1 MTLHIDDLQGLNP
14 VRLASMP
21 IAHSEGGMQTLLRST
36 QEPVAL
42 TGSRH
47 SQGGHTVYPN
57 AMAILTEPM
66 NRVLHI
72 DREQRTVTAQ
82 AGTTWSVLHAHLA
95 PLGLAPLVQQSS
107 PHFTLGGS
115 ISVNCHGRD
124 PGQGPLANNIVS
136 LDVLVPSPAGPKPQT
151 VTPGDALFK
160 AVVGGYGSAAVI
172 VNATLKA
179 TANTMLRQRS
189 VEMGLQAYAQEMADR
204 QSLGQWPALHFA
216 WLNFSAKALF
226 TSVLKVDCEPVEG
239 QVGTVLT
246 EDGWLEIELMRWLWE
261 QHSQNGGAGNYRNK
275 VWNTLV
281 TWFKSQNHENNGQGK
296 QLSRI
301 DWLRQS
307 VGFTAH
313 RSETHAGLLQE
324 YFIPIDRLT
333 PFVTALGAL
342 LQKHKVN
349 LLSST
354 VRVVQQEE
362 QPSYLSYAPDQAMAC
377 IALDFESPLVSGP
390 TAHSRMPALATFRWV
405 RQAIDLALAHQG
417 RYYLPYYGFATR
429 EQFRRAYRHA
439 EAQRQARNPQL
450 NNLFI
455 DVYLV

>member
-1 MTLHIDDLQGLNP
+1 MK
-14 VRLASMP
+14 
-21 IAHSEGGMQTLLRST
+21 TLLGST
-36 QEPVAL
+36 QGPVAL

-47 SQGGHTVYPN
+47 SQGGHTVFPN
-57 AMAILTEPM
+57 AMAVLTEPM
-66 NRVLHI
+66 NRVL
-72 DREQRTVTAQ
+72 DVDPEQLTVTAQ
-82 AGTTWSVLHAHLA
+82 AGTTWNVLHAHLA
-95 PLGLAPLVQQSS
+95 PLGLAPWVQQSS

-136 LDVLVPSPAGPKPQT
+136 LDVLAPSPAGPQLQT
-151 VTPGDALFK
+151 VKPGDALFK

-172 VNATLKA
+172 VNATLKL
-179 TANTMLRQRS
+179 TTNTLLRQRA
-189 VEMGLQAYAQEMADR
+189 VEMSLPAYAQEMADR
-204 QSLGQWPALHFA
+204 QASGQWPALHFA

-239 QVGTVLT
+239 HAGTELT

-261 QHSQNGGAGNYRNK
+261 QHSQNGGSGPYRNK

-281 TWFKSQNHENNGQGK
+281 TWFKSQNLEHKGQGK

-324 YFIPIDRLT
+324 FFVPIVQLT

-342 LQKHKVN
+342 LKQHKVN

-354 VRVVQQEE
+354 VRVVQQENN
-362 QPSYLSYAPDQAMAC
+362 PCFLSYAPDQPMAS

-390 TAHSRMPALATFRWV
+390 TAQTRIPASASFTWV
-405 RQAIDLALAHQG
+405 RQAIDLALAHHG

-429 EQFRRAYRHA
+429 EQFASAYPKA
-439 EAQRQARNPQL
+439 DAQKQARNPQL
-450 NNLFI
+450 NSLFI
-455 DVYLV
+455 DAYLA

>member
-21 IAHSEGGMQTLLRST
+21 IAHSEASLQTLLRST
-36 QEPVAL
+36 PGPVSL

-47 SQGGHTVYPN
+47 SQGGHTVFSN
-57 AMAILTEPM
+57 AMAVLTEPM

-72 DREQRTVTAQ
+72 DRAQRTVTAQ
-82 AGTTWSVLHAHLA
+82 AGTTWNVLHAHLA
-95 PLGLAPLVQQSS
+95 PLGLAPWVQQSS

-124 PGQGPLANNIVS
+124 PVQGPLANNIVS
-136 LDVLVPSPAGPKPQT
+136 LDVLVPSPAGPQLQT
-151 VTPGDALFK
+151 VKPGDALFK

-172 VNATLKA
+172 VNATLEL
-179 TANTMLRQRS
+179 TTNTLLRQQA
-189 VEMGLQAYAQEMADR
+189 VEMSLQDYAQEMAER
-204 QSLGQWPALHFA
+204 QASGQWPALHFA
-216 WLNFSAKALF
+216 WLNFSAMGLF
-226 TSVLKVDCEPVEG
+226 TSVLKVDCAPVEG
-239 QVGTVLT
+239 QVGTELT

-261 QHSQNGGAGNYRNK
+261 QHSQNGGPSIYRNL

-281 TWFKSQNHENNGQGK
+281 SWFKSQNLENKGQGK

-313 RSETHAGLLQE
+313 RSETRAGLLQE
-324 YFIPIDRLT
+324 FFVPIDRLA

-342 LQKHKVN
+342 LQQHKVN

-354 VRVVQQEE
+354 IRVVQPEKT
-362 QPSYLSYAPDQAMAC
+362 PCFLSYAPDQAMAS

-390 TAHSRMPALATFRWV
+390 TAQSRIPASASFVWV

-429 EQFRRAYRHA
+429 EQFRRAYPHA

-450 NNLFI
+450 NSLFI
-455 DVYLV
+455 DAYLV